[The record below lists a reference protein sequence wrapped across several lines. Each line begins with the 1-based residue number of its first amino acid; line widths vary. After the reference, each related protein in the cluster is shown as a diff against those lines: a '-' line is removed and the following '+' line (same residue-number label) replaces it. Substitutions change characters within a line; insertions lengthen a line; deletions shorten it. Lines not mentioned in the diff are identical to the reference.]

1 MNRTIFDKIGLP
13 KPLAWAYL
21 GILIFM
27 MGDGIEQG
35 WLSPYLIGRS
45 LSLEQSAGLFTMYGV
60 TIAISAW
67 FSGVLAEA
75 YGVKRTMF
83 AGLVLYLLGT
93 CGFVGLSLPGLHYP
107 LMLAT
112 YALRGFGYPLFAYSF
127 LVWIAYAAPKDG
139 LGKAV
144 GWFWFVFTGGLNVLG
159 AYYSSWAIERIGNIN
174 TLWTS
179 VFWALLGAFFALV
192 MNKSQKRLAVAGG
205 TREKMRELLKGITI
219 MKQEP
224 KVLLGGIV
232 RVINTTAQFAFPV
245 FLPMY
250 MADYG
255 FTTTE
260 WLRIWGTI
268 FTANIVFNLIFGFVG
283 DKVGW
288 RNTIIWFGGVGCG
301 LYGMIG
307 FAILTV
313 FIAGLMVGRTPE
325 FLGKKIEP
333 TEMRWAVVL
342 CLATPFAILVSS
354 TIACMVPGLVDQL
367 NNGGAHGFSEVL
379 YTLTSAGG
387 NNGSSFAGMN
397 CNIPWINVLLGIEM
411 LFARFLP
418 IAGTLA
424 IAGSLAGKGKV
435 AEGAGTLSTTNAMF
449 VFLLVF
455 VVLLIGALS
464 FFPAL
469 ALGPVAEFFQMVA

>member
-1 MNRTIFDKIGLP
+1 
-13 KPLAWAYL
+13 
-21 GILIFM
+21 
-27 MGDGIEQG
+27 
-35 WLSPYLIGRS
+35 
-45 LSLEQSAGLFTMYGV
+45 MYGV

-127 LVWIAYAAPKDG
+127 WSGSPMPRPRTASERPSAGSGSYLPEDS
-139 LGKAV
+139 
-144 GWFWFVFTGGLNVLG
+144 TSSG

-301 LYGMIG
+301 ITTLLFYYSPQFSAGNFWVVMAAG
-307 FAILTV
+307 VLWGALLAGYV
-313 FIAGLMVGRTPE
+313 PLSALMPSLVKKDKGAAVSVLNLGAGLPVFVGPAIVGVFYRLVGGE
-325 FLGKKIEP
+325 G
-333 TEMRWAVVL
+333 VV
-342 CLATPFAILVSS
+342 
-354 TIACMVPGLVDQL
+354 
-367 NNGGAHGFSEVL
+367 
-379 YTLTSAGG
+379 
-387 NNGSSFAGMN
+387 
-397 CNIPWINVLLGIEM
+397 WI
-411 LFARFLP
+411 
-418 IAGTLA
+418 
-424 IAGSLAGKGKV
+424 LAGLYFF
-435 AEGAGTLSTTNAMF
+435 GAFLTKFITLPGNAKT
-449 VFLLVF
+449 V
-455 VVLLIGALS
+455 
-464 FFPAL
+464 
-469 ALGPVAEFFQMVA
+469 